1 MKTTVLITGADGFV
15 GQNLQLHLAER
26 ADVAVRRFTRA
37 NTLAELPALLQGV
50 DWVFHLAGVNRPQDP
65 TEFTTGNADL
75 TQALCDALAAR
86 GRRVPVVY
94 TSSTQ
99 AALDNPYGRSKRAA
113 EDALFALQREHAV
126 PVHVFRLPNVF
137 GKWARPH
144 YNSAVATFCHNTAR
158 GLPIQVNDP
167 AAPLTLVHVDDVVA
181 RFLQLLDGADAASTP
196 TPSLRGA
203 EGDAAIQPG
212 ASAAAASAATAAST
226 PTAAPPASA
235 VTGSPRFARDD
246 GNYPSL
252 RGGEADAAI
261 QPGASAAAASAAAAS
276 AATAASTPTAA
287 PPASA
292 ALDRHASLATTTPPS
307 LRGAEG
313 DAAIQPGASAAA
325 AAPITAAPSS
335 GAVTGSPRFARDDGN
350 YPSLRGAEGDAAIQS
365 GAPTPTAASPASAAL
380 DRHGL
385 RPRDDGVADGA
396 GDDKPTF
403 DTITPQYTTTVGEVA
418 RLIQA
423 FAASRDNLLTE
434 RVGTGLVR
442 ALYATY
448 VSYLPVE
455 SFAYP
460 VPMHGDARGV
470 FVEMLRTPDCGQ
482 FSFFT
487 AHPGITRG
495 GHYHHSKTEKFL
507 VIQGTARFKFRHMQT
522 GQAHELVTDGARA
535 QIVETVPGWTHDI
548 TNIGTDPLVVMLWA
562 NEVFDRDKPDTF
574 ACAL

>member
-1 MKTTVLITGADGFV
+1 MWM
-15 GQNLQLHLAER
+15 
-26 ADVAVRRFTRA
+26 TRA
-37 NTLAELPALLQGV
+37 P
-50 DWVFHLAGVNRPQDP
+50 
-65 TEFTTGNADL
+65 
-75 TQALCDALAAR
+75 
-86 GRRVPVVY
+86 
-94 TSSTQ
+94 
-99 AALDNPYGRSKRAA
+99 
-113 EDALFALQREHAV
+113 
-126 PVHVFRLPNVF
+126 
-137 GKWARPH
+137 
-144 YNSAVATFCHNTAR
+144 
-158 GLPIQVNDP
+158 
-167 AAPLTLVHVDDVVA
+167 
-181 RFLQLLDGADAASTP
+181 DAASTP
-196 TPSLRGA
+196 T
-203 EGDAAIQPG
+203 
-212 ASAAAASAATAAST
+212 
-226 PTAAPPASA
+226 
-235 VTGSPRFARDD
+235 
-246 GNYPSL
+246 
-252 RGGEADAAI
+252 
-261 QPGASAAAASAAAAS
+261 
-276 AATAASTPTAA
+276 
-287 PPASA
+287 PASA

-335 GAVTGSPRFARDDGN
+335 GAVTGSPPATLRSRLKANFARDDGN
-350 YPSLRGAEGDAAIQS
+350 YPSLRGAEGDAAIQG
-365 GAPTPTAASPASAAL
+365 GASTPTAASPASAPL

-385 RPRDDGVADGA
+385 RPRDDGADAADGA

-507 VIQGTARFKFRHMQT
+507 VIQGQARFKFRHMQT

-548 TNIGTDPLVVMLWA
+548 TNIGPDELVVMLWA
-562 NEVFDRDKPDTF
+562 NELFDRDKPDTF